1 MGATEVILVGVDG
14 STESLAAVSWAADR
28 AVRTGARV
36 HVLCTYALASYS
48 AAALDG
54 GYAVLDD
61 EALKRGAQQVI
72 DEAQAKA
79 KERGAPNVSGSI
91 EPGDPAGVLVE
102 MSREVDLVVV
112 GSRGGGGFADRLLG
126 TVSSAL
132 PAHAK
137 CPVVVVPKHTAGKKF
152 TPVERIVV
160 GVDGS
165 DVASS
170 ALRKAIDEAE
180 LWDAKITAVSA
191 VPIATGSSMM
201 TWSPTAA
208 DHSSLLRDVRKGM
221 NIAIQEALGDR
232 TIDVARHALDG
243 TAASL
248 LIEFST
254 AVDLVV
260 VGTRGRGGLAG
271 VLLGSTSQTV
281 LSHSTCPVLIVPSD
295 HLGKVETAHAPDW
308 GRRL

>member
-1 MGATEVILVGVDG
+1 MGSTEVILVGVDG
-14 STESLAAVSWAADR
+14 STESLAAVSWAAGR
-28 AVRTGARV
+28 AARTGARI

-54 GYAVLDD
+54 GYAILDD
-61 EALKRGAQQVI
+61 EALRRGAQQVV
-72 DEAQAKA
+72 DEAVDHARA
-79 KERGAPNVSGSI
+79 HGGSIVSGSI

-137 CPVVVVPKHTAGKKF
+137 CPVVIVPKHTSGKKF
-152 TPVERIVV
+152 MPVERIVV

-165 DVASS
+165 DVPSS
-170 ALRKAIDEAE
+170 ALRRAIDEAQT
-180 LWDAKITAVSA
+180 WDARLTAVSA
-191 VPIATGSSMM
+191 IPIQTGATMVAWM
-201 TWSPTAA
+201 PTGA
-208 DHSSLLRDVRKGM
+208 DHAGLLRDVRKGM
-221 NIAIQEALGDR
+221 GAAIDEALAGR
-232 TIDVARHALDG
+232 RIDVARHALDG
-243 TAASL
+243 TPSSL
-248 LIEFST
+248 LVEFST

-281 LSHSTCPVLIVPSD
+281 ISHSTCPVMVVPSD
-295 HLGKVETAHAPDW
+295 HLAAAESASAPDW
-308 GRRL
+308 ERR